1 MSMLLHS
8 LPHQRKLTEGPP
20 PLPQDTRD
28 GGRSLMVL
36 CWVVSPLSLRFPCR
50 ILYKHE
56 DVNTQQKILRGPLF
70 PKFHYQVYLMYL
82 TSSFFFVKTELFWKA
97 PPSCCFQSLRKLLLQ
112 AAHPRLF
119 PQKYRTSQFPSVFT
133 QTACSASERGIRKL
147 EKKSESA
154 GIEGGVVGLRIP
166 VRVPVCVC
174 VEKQTS
180 KV

>member
-147 EKKSESA
+147 EKKRRKRWNW
-154 GIEGGVVGLRIP
+154 GGGCWVEDP
-166 VRVPVCVC
+166 CACACVCVC
-174 VEKQTS
+174 WETDQ
-180 KV
+180 